1 MAASPVHPRFGPLPE
16 ELPIFPLAGV
26 LLLPR
31 GNLPLNIFEKRY
43 LAMAEDALKTD
54 HRMIGMI
61 QPTGADDA
69 DSLEAPGR
77 TGPEVYPVGCAGRIV
92 AFQEQRDGRYLITL
106 AGVSRFTVAAE
117 LEMAR
122 GYRRVRADYARFADD
137 MAEEYERGQF
147 DRDHLIRALERYF
160 SAHKIDP
167 NWKAIKAMGDRM
179 LVTSLAMGCPFDPS
193 EKQALLEAP
202 DLPGRARV
210 LTTLLEMSGPDLSG
224 DGVRH

>member
-1 MAASPVHPRFGPLPE
+1 MAEPPVHPRFGPLPDA
-16 ELPIFPLAGV
+16 LPIFPLAGV

-43 LAMAEDALKTD
+43 LAMTEDALKSD

-69 DSLEAPGR
+69 DSLENSGR
-77 TGPEVYPVGCAGRIV
+77 AGPEVYPVGCAGRMV

-106 AGVSRFTVAAE
+106 AGVSRFTIREE
-117 LEMAR
+117 LDPVR
-122 GYRRVRADYARFADD
+122 GYRRVRPDYAGFRDD
-137 MAEEYERGQF
+137 LREEYERGQF
-147 DRDHLIRALERYF
+147 DRDRLIKALEHYF
-160 SAHKIDP
+160 AVHKIDP

-202 DLPGRARV
+202 DLPERAGV

-224 DGVRH
+224 DNIRH